1 MISYF
6 NFKDKR
12 YLTNRSI
19 HRERFPTKSL
29 ETSSITIVQINN
41 PSQSIGY
48 TSTDREIYTL
58 PPPSLPYRN
67 PQYTAIQCNTIK
79 QTHLTRQS
87 KTHRTIWKYG
97 SRLAMVSQ
105 HTEGDD
111 RNSGHPP
118 PSPTLVVSAL
128 ACLTDHKIRGRELN
142 GISSTS
148 DTHIYIYIFRDI
160 TLLFRIFLHIRR
172 RHLASL
178 FFKSQYV
185 SGNNCDGIRMEQ

>member
-48 TSTDREIYTL
+48 TSTDREIYTP

-148 DTHIYIYIFRDI
+148 DTYIYIYISRYNTFI
-160 TLLFRIFLHIRR
+160 SYIFTYSSSSSRI
-172 RHLASL
+172 S
-178 FFKSQYV
+178 FF
-185 SGNNCDGIRMEQ
+185 

>member
-48 TSTDREIYTL
+48 TSTDREIYTP

-118 PSPTLVVSAL
+118 SLPNSRRFRARVPHRSQNSWPRV
-128 ACLTDHKIRGRELN
+128 KRNIEYEW
-142 GISSTS
+142 
-148 DTHIYIYIFRDI
+148 HIYIYIFRDI